1 MAEDFMK
8 IPRKEMDTV
17 KKILEEILHS
27 HEEEEG
33 AIDCMA
39 RFYCEKFPNVSQ
51 ESARELAEKI
61 STVVDGYHSKCEE
74 AMDADINQW
83 IMEQIDSHTGEMSAE
98 EEYWCKMTVLVAIDA
113 VDGQSLKN
121 MSDLAVSEW
130 TYDTERVSSESLK
143 VPPKGSVTE
152 EDLERLNQAL
162 ADGIE
167 KSGAMLYGCENFA
180 RLLEQVSEE
189 EAVKI
194 FVTDMWTD
202 TKLKCFQ
209 SLATWIAYRNGSL
222 TTLPEDV
229 TIELLTVSVCAG
241 MDADNATKNAASG
254 KISWEEAVKIIKVVG
269 AVFLT
274 MAALYIIASLA
285 AAVVFGIATGVGSLL
300 GVGLT
305 ALVTT
310 AVLTI
315 CVANLLS
322 DPMADM
328 LQKMF
333 RGMGKAYDISME
345 GLRKGFEQSSQ
356 MMQEKVLPQVKE
368 YALRIR
374 AYGEAFYQTVKEK
387 AEQFYEQAGQ
397 KTE

>member
-17 KKILEEILHS
+17 KKILEEILTSHS
-27 HEEEEG
+27 EEEG
-33 AIDCMA
+33 SIDCMA
-39 RFYCEKFPNVSQ
+39 RFYCEQFPNVSQ

-74 AMDADINQW
+74 AMEADINQW
-83 IMEQIDSHTGEMSAE
+83 IMEQIDSRTGEMSLE
-98 EEYWCKMTVLVAIDA
+98 EEYWCRMNVLVAIDA

-121 MSDLAVSEW
+121 MNDLAVSEW
-130 TYDTERVSSESLK
+130 TYDTERVSGETLRI
-143 VPPKGSVTE
+143 PPKGSVTE
-152 EDLERLNQAL
+152 TDLENLNQVL

-167 KSGAMLYGCENFA
+167 KSGAMLYGCENFS
-180 RLLEQVSEE
+180 RLLEQAAEE
-189 EAVKI
+189 DAVKV

-229 TIELLTVSVCAG
+229 TVELLTVSVCAG
-241 MDADNATKNAASG
+241 MDADNATKNAAAG
-254 KISWEEAVKIIKVVG
+254 KITWEEAVKIIKVAG

-285 AAVVFGIATGVGSLL
+285 AAVVFGIAAVVGSLL

-305 ALVTT
+305 ALITT

-322 DPMADM
+322 DPMADL

-333 RGMGKAYDISME
+333 RGMGKGYDISME
-345 GLRKGFEQSSQ
+345 GLRKGFAQSTR

-368 YALRIR
+368 YAVKFR

-387 AEQFYEQAGQ
+387 AEQFCEQAGQ